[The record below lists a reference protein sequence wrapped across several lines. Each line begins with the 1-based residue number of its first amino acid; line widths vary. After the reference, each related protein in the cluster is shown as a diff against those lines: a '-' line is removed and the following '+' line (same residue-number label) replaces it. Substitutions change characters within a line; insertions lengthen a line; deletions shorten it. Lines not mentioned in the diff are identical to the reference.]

1 MRAAVLATALLFVL
15 ALAAWTLDVL
25 RREGFDVLVGS
36 SLVIVALLLFG
47 IVGALLHPPQE

>member
-1 MRAAVLATALLFVL
+1 MRAAVLGTALLFIV
-15 ALAAWTLDVL
+15 ALAALTLDVL

-36 SLVIVALLLFG
+36 SLVVIALLALG

>member
-15 ALAAWTLDVL
+15 GLGALTLDVL
-25 RREGFDVLVGS
+25 RREGFDVLVGGS
-36 SLVIVALLLFG
+36 LLVIALLLFG

>member
-15 ALAAWTLDVL
+15 ALAALTLDVL